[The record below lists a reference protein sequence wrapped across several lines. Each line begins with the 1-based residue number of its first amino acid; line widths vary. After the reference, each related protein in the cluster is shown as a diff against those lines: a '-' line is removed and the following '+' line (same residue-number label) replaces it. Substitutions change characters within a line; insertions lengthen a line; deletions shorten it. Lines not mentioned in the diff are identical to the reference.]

1 MEREI
6 VPHGNDILMGRGG
19 KNNQHV
25 GNEQLRSIARTQ
37 RDTYRLSSKKG
48 KSHISREI
56 VAYVRSMNPPGRF
69 LKKEAITGEWED
81 VGDDTA
87 REKVSQVL
95 RDAVTSMHD
104 DDDSSPDGDG
114 GSSGGEAVTP
124 RTARSM
130 GNNYPRR
137 SDSAPTVV
145 MSTPQAGATLS
156 RYGRPQIPSSR
167 RVSSSDDTTRLRM
180 TRSGH
185 RRSYSPSQ
193 VVSMNPSYYHSP
205 GRELHCSSDNDHYR
219 YEQQHQDRSHY
230 YEYQQHQGQ
239 QAHHPY
245 QSLHEHAFEPPPP
258 RQRHHSAPSAV
269 APVVSHDDIPR
280 SPIQTSAP
288 KKQRREERTYDPG
301 AYSYAYAARPAAAAA
316 APVPQGVY
324 SASAAVAA
332 PEPEDEFDLFNG
344 RLLQDESQLKT
355 DRSKRDT
362 SNEEKGPYGD
372 LSSKTF

>member
-25 GNEQLRSIARTQ
+25 GNEQLRAIARTQ

-56 VAYVRSMNPPGRF
+56 VAYVRSMDPPGRF
-69 LKKEAITGEWED
+69 LKKDAITGEWED

-95 RDAVTSMHD
+95 RDAVTAMND

-114 GSSGGEAVTP
+114 DSSGGEAVTP
-124 RTARSM
+124 RTAGSM
-130 GNNYPRR
+130 GNAYPRR
-137 SDSAPTVV
+137 ADSAPTVV
-145 MSTPQAGATLS
+145 MSTPPAAATLS

-167 RVSSSDDTTRLRM
+167 RVSSSDDTARLRM

-185 RRSYSPSQ
+185 RRSYSPAQ

-205 GRELHCSSDNDHYR
+205 GRELHISSDDDHYR
-219 YEQQHQDRSHY
+219 RREQQHPDRPHY
-230 YEYQQHQGQ
+230 YQQHQGQ
-239 QAHHPY
+239 QPHHPY
-245 QSLHEHAFEPPPP
+245 QSLPEYAFEPPPA
-258 RQRHHSAPSAV
+258 RQRHYSAPSAV

-301 AYSYAYAARPAAAAA
+301 AYEYSYAYAARPAAATA

-324 SASAAVAA
+324 AASTAVAA
-332 PEPEDEFDLFNG
+332 TEHEDEFDLFNG

-355 DRSKRDT
+355 DRSKRDD
-362 SNEEKGPYGD
+362 SKEEGPYGD